1 MSLPLAVAIGAVVG
15 YLIGGIPFGLI
26 VGRLAGVQDVRE
38 YGSGKTGFTN
48 SLRTLGIKWAM
59 LVVVGDIAKGAVAV
73 LMGRLLF
80 DEPWAAALAG
90 VAAVLGHIYPVY
102 AGFRGGRGVSTAFG
116 AFLAV
121 SPPAALA
128 VVTFSLAVLYLFRYA
143 SLMSV
148 VGVFAG
154 FVVVIAL
161 VIEGSLASP
170 YAVFAIGTALAVEIS
185 HRGNIKRL
193 LAGTEPK
200 LGQGGTRR
208 APGAS

>member
-1 MSLPLAVAIGAVVG
+1 MSVPVAALIGVAAG
-15 YLIGGIPFGLI
+15 YLLGGIPFGLI
-26 VGRLAGVQDVRE
+26 VGRLAGVRDVRE

-48 SLRTLGIKWAM
+48 SLRTLGIKWAL
-59 LVVVGDIAKGAVAV
+59 LVVVGDIAKGGAAV
-73 LMGRLLF
+73 LIGRLLL

-128 VVTFSLAVLYLFRYA
+128 VVTFSLVILYLFRYA

-148 VGVFAG
+148 VGVFVG

-161 VIEGSLASP
+161 VWVGDLAGP
-170 YAVFAIGTALAVEIS
+170 YAVFAVATMLAVEVS
-185 HRGNIKRL
+185 HRGNIRRL